1 MIAVESTFRRR
12 EIVAMGE
19 LPLNC
24 EMLPKL
30 IWLAFVGSG
39 VLLIIRTKRK

>member
-1 MIAVESTFRRR
+1 
-12 EIVAMGE
+12 MGE
-19 LPLNC
+19 LPLNF

-39 VLLIIRTKRK
+39 VLLIIRFHSKRK